1 MVLSKTTKTL
11 HKNQLGFQEGKYT
24 EHRILDLYTS
34 VTQSVEKLKKPSHI
48 FLDFANIFDLVH
60 HKTLINKLE
69 YYGVGVTEMHW
80 LKSYLSNKRQAVNVS
95 LNQSSFQTVVSG
107 VPQGSLL

>member
-60 HKTLINKLE
+60 HETLINKLE